1 MKRLPTSVHLGKRM
15 GYKVALWLSVAAL
28 SGCANPGIVKL
39 SPDTYML
46 SREAHGG
53 IFASASALK
62 AGVISDA
69 NAFAESQGKVAIPLI
84 AKDTPMGNG
93 PAQWARFEY
102 QFRVVD
108 KHDPEVKR
116 TTLVPRADI
125 VIEKSEKTSLDVKT
139 KDQTERPKDFYA
151 ELIKLDDLRKR
162 EILTKDEF
170 DVQKKRLLDG
180 K

>member
-1 MKRLPTSVHLGKRM
+1 MRQIA
-15 GYKVALWLSVAAL
+15 ALLFSIAAL

-53 IFASASALK
+53 IFASPSALK

-69 NAFAESQGKVAIPLI
+69 HAFAEGQGKVAIPI
-84 AKDTPMGNG
+84 SAKERPMGNG
-93 PAQWARFEY
+93 PAQWASFEY

-108 KHDPEVKR
+108 KNDPEVR
-116 TTLVPRADI
+116 R
-125 VIEKSEKTSLDVKT
+125 TSLLPPANVLIQKIENISPDIRT
-139 KDQTERPKDFYA
+139 KDESIRPVDVYA
-151 ELIKLDDLRKR
+151 ELVKLDDLRKKGIIN
-162 EILTKDEF
+162 EIEF
-170 DVQKKRLLDG
+170 EAQKKKILST

>member
-1 MKRLPTSVHLGKRM
+1 MRQ
-15 GYKVALWLSVAAL
+15 VAALLFSITVL

-62 AGVISDA
+62 AGVINDA
-69 NAFAESQGKVAIPLI
+69 NVFAESQGKVAIPL
-84 AKDTPMGNG
+84 ASKETPMGSG
-93 PAQWARFEY
+93 PAQWASFEY

-108 KHDPEVKR
+108 KDDPEVRR
-116 TTLVPRADI
+116 TSLVPRTNV
-125 VIEKSEKTSLDVKT
+125 VIEKTENITSNNRTTTIDESKKPV
-139 KDQTERPKDFYA
+139 DIYA
-151 ELIKLDDLRKR
+151 ELVKLDDLRKKGIIT
-162 EILTKDEF
+162 EAEF
-170 DVQKKRLLDG
+170 EAQKKKILSE

>member
-1 MKRLPTSVHLGKRM
+1 MRPSLIFLLGST
-15 GYKVALWLSVAAL
+15 VLV
-28 SGCANPGIVKL
+28 GCTNPGIVKL

-69 NAFAESQGKVAIPLI
+69 NAFAESQSKIAIPI
-84 AKDTPMGNG
+84 SGKEKPMGSG
-93 PAQWARFEY
+93 PAQWASFEY

-108 KHDPEVKR
+108 KNDPEVRR
-116 TTLVPRADI
+116 TSLAPRADV
-125 VIEKSEKTSLDVKT
+125 VIEKTEKLTVDLKT
-139 KDQTERPKDFYA
+139 KDQTDRPKDVYA

-162 EILTKDEF
+162 EILTEAEF
-170 DVQKKRLLDG
+170 QAQKRKLLES

>member
-1 MKRLPTSVHLGKRM
+1 MRNILFVCLTI
-15 GYKVALWLSVAAL
+15 AAL

-46 SREAHGG
+46 LREAHGG

-62 AGVISDA
+62 AGVINDA
-69 NAFAESQGKVAIPLI
+69 NAFAENQGKVAVPLSS
-84 AKDTPMGNG
+84 KEKPMGNG
-93 PAQWARFEY
+93 PAQWASFEY

-108 KHDPEVKR
+108 KNDPEVRR
-116 TTLVPRADI
+116 TSLVPRADV
-125 VIEKSEKTSLDVKT
+125 VIEKTEKITADVKT
-139 KDQTERPKDFYA
+139 RDQTGRTKDAYA

-162 EILTKDEF
+162 GILNEAEF
-170 DVQKKRLLDG
+170 ETQKRKILEG